1 MKIEELV
8 KGFKGL
14 NIEGT
19 LFNYI
24 KLHPDEVYGYYDETL
39 HKEFP
44 KMNQDTLNWSLWN
57 LAKDK
62 RIGKFKIGR
71 RAYYG
76 SNEAIE
82 ELRKRLTKE
91 KKPKQ

>member
-1 MKIEELV
+1 MKIDELV
-8 KGFKGL
+8 KDLKGL
-14 NIEGT
+14 KSEEKI
-19 LFNYI
+19 YSYVI
-24 KLHPDEVYGYYDETL
+24 QHPDEVYGYYDETL